1 MAKNSENARKA
12 AQNIFPEPQMGYTNT
27 ELLSAEAA
35 EACEAVNC
43 VEESTQERSCKG
55 WQNEETNARL
65 TKAVDKTGYED
76 VNSAYGRILRQR
88 GNEEFKALSKRLRC
102 VAKNRDRLGLD
113 SILIP
118 NFIFA
123 EAPGSGVT
131 THLRLL
137 AQLLDELKLFRFQ
150 GEKQVIEQVLDYGME
165 PILKAVRDA
174 AGTHSCFRGI
184 VGLEVGGIWKDD
196 GWVIEKL
203 TDFARDKRGEILF
216 VFIVPLENGDAPGAL
231 ARQISLSLPVEVIR
245 FPRLSEEDLAHY
257 MEDFLWRRGFDLSA
271 DAREYL
277 VPAMGRLR
285 EVKGFDGLQTLEHL
299 ADLLVF
305 QAAATVELKER
316 VITKTVLRNLL
327 EERYLKQL
335 RPAAKEERRI
345 GFGG

>member
-1 MAKNSENARKA
+1 M
-12 AQNIFPEPQMGYTNT
+12 
-27 ELLSAEAA
+27 
-35 EACEAVNC
+35 
-43 VEESTQERSCKG
+43 
-55 WQNEETNARL
+55 
-65 TKAVDKTGYED
+65 
-76 VNSAYGRILRQR
+76 
-88 GNEEFKALSKRLRC
+88 
-102 VAKNRDRLGLD
+102 D

-277 VPAMGRLR
+277 VPSMGRLR